1 MMDRIVDNTGA
12 GAHRRFSRGA
22 RLFLAPFLLPLLLC
36 AGGASAAGY
45 SCPRTPGISP
55 EMGIVSRYY
64 GPSVDATFSTMNPRA
79 VDQQKPVRARVAAPV
94 VLLNRLADDYS
105 RADDLDRREVGECIS
120 GLVHEMARHAYLTQP
135 KSKEDRYYR
144 DWLMVATLTTLLGI
158 DDDHLDKALDSRTRE
173 WISGAAA
180 ESEAFFRS
188 QPPDNHYYW
197 NGLSLIL
204 SGAVL
209 RDTSIEDAGKRVLSR
224 GISQINEQG
233 MLPAEVARGKRATH
247 YHLFAA
253 IPLAA
258 MDHVEGV
265 GKQAALSRLT
275 RAILLDLSEGKAGPI
290 AKIAGPQDPS
300 ESLPGLRL
308 LGRYL
313 PEDRA
318 LKSFYLA
325 TIAEQ
330 PDSFFFLGG
339 SVKRFESA
347 LDRSRARL
355 QGTRAE

>member
-1 MMDRIVDNTGA
+1 MGRIMEIDSSVMHGRFASGA
-12 GAHRRFSRGA
+12 Q
-22 RLFLAPFLLPLLLC
+22 LFRAPFLLPLLLC

-45 SCPRTPGISP
+45 SCPKTPGISP

-64 GPSVDATFSTMNPRA
+64 GPSVDATFSTMNPKA

-105 RADDLDRREVGECIS
+105 KADDADRRQVGECIF
-120 GLVHEMARHAYLTQP
+120 GLVHEMAQNAYLTEP

-144 DWLMVATLTTLLGI
+144 DWLMVATLTTLLSI
-158 DDDHLDKALDSRTRE
+158 DDDHLDKALDSPTRK
-173 WISGAAA
+173 WISSAAA
-180 ESEAFFRS
+180 ETEAFFRS
-188 QPPDNHYYW
+188 QPADNHFYW

-209 RDTSIEDAGKRVLSR
+209 KDTAIEDAGKRVLAR
-224 GISQINEQG
+224 GTSQINELG

-258 MDHVEGV
+258 MDHVTG
-265 GKQAALSRLT
+265 GSNQAALSRLT
-275 RAILLDLSEGKAGPI
+275 RVILLDLSEGKDGPI
-290 AKIAGPQDPS
+290 AKKVGPQDPS

-318 LKSFYLA
+318 LKNFYL
-325 TIAEQ
+325 TTTAEQ

-355 QGTRAE
+355 QGTRAQ